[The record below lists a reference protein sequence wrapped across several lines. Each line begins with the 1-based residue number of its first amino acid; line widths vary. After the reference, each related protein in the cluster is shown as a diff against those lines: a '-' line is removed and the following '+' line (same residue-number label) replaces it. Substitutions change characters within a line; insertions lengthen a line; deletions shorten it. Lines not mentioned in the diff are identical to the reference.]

1 MKTLLKCFWQCLFLL
16 FLVSASQMTYQAQIM
31 ELTRLVVVDADSM
44 LAVSGHK
51 CQKFQQIM
59 C

>member
-1 MKTLLKCFWQCLFLL
+1 MKTLLKCFLQCVFL

-31 ELTRLVVVDADSM
+31 ELTSLVVVDADFM

-51 CQKFQQIM
+51 CQNFQQIM